1 MISLQNVSVKL
12 GNKEILQDIS
22 FTLDDGRNLIILGK
36 SGSGKTVLIKTI
48 IGLFAPEHGRIQID
62 GIDTATADKAIV
74 NGVMQ
79 KISMVFQNAALID
92 SFTVFQNVALP
103 LYEREQ
109 HTDEEIHERVQQCLE
124 LVGLTN
130 ILDLYPSEL
139 SGGMRKRVGIARAL
153 IYEPKYIIFDEPISG
168 LDPVTA
174 DEILFYM
181 SEIIRTQEIT
191 TITITHDLQNL
202 KQIGD
207 TVLFVNAGRA
217 EYYDSIEQ
225 FSNSNDPA
233 VKEFIR

>member
-1 MISLQNVSVKL
+1 MISLQNVSVRL
-12 GNKEILQDIS
+12 RDKEILQDIS
-22 FTLDDGRNLIILGK
+22 FNIDDGKNLIILGK
-36 SGSGKTVLIKTI
+36 SGSGKTVLIKTM
-48 IGLFAPEHGRIQID
+48 IGLFTPDKGQIRID
-62 GIDTATADKAIV
+62 GINTSTGDKSAV

-109 HTDEEIHERVQQCLE
+109 HTDAEIHERVVKCLE
-124 LVGLTN
+124 LVGLLN
-130 ILDLYPSEL
+130 VLELYPSEL

-207 TVLFVNAGRA
+207 TILFINDGRST
-217 EYYDSIEQ
+217 YYDSIER
-225 FSNSNDPA
+225 FSNSSDPA